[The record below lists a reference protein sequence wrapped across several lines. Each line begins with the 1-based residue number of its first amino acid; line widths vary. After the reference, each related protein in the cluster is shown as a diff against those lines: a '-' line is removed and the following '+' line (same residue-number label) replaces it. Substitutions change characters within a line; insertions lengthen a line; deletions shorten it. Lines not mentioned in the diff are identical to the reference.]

1 MGLDEVLTTPH
12 GKKWPCYETDTHAS
26 GLDWSFGITS
36 AMKKVNEIRY
46 MKY

>member
-1 MGLDEVLTTPH
+1 MGLDEVLTIPH